1 MAINFKEA
9 NQITTDGFFD
19 VKLEILGEDLKGDL
33 NEALC
38 EAFHYRAVLW
48 QNYLQQAKTNEE
60 FNYINAKIDKYEEES
75 EWYCDKQNE

>member
-38 EAFHYRAVLW
+38 EAFHHRAVLW
-48 QNYLQQAKTNEE
+48 QDYLQYAETEKEAD
-60 FNYINAKIDKYEEES
+60 Y
-75 EWYCDKQNE
+75 